1 MRGGGAAP
9 TQSLGGGA
17 GLPLDVSVLQA
28 AELLLQAGDALALLR
43 HEGSQRRH
51 LLQHLVQPPARLRT
65 GHAISAV
72 TGAPPTPPKAT
83 PTRQVTCLKE
93 HAPSTIALIKSH
105 AHPPN
110 DHAHPHKTT
119 PPSTAA
125 LLKATPSPP
134 NDHAHF
140 NSASI
145 AGHAPPEATPPTLTA
160 GLPVPVLR
168 AGGALRRELGAV
180 GAGAALAVAVA
191 VGAERPSCSREW
203 RFTFSSLCLLGT

>member
-1 MRGGGAAP
+1 MGGGGGLGRWNEGHQAGGDRTLSGGRTRALGDRYNPKGGREEGSGDGGVVPGCGGGGAAP

-110 DHAHPHKTT
+110 DHAPLNSSAAQSHAQ
-119 PPSTAA
+119 PSQ
-125 LLKATPSPP
+125 
-134 NDHAHF
+134 
-140 NSASI
+140 
-145 AGHAPPEATPPTLTA
+145 
-160 GLPVPVLR
+160 
-168 AGGALRRELGAV
+168 
-180 GAGAALAVAVA
+180 
-191 VGAERPSCSREW
+191 RPRP
-203 RFTFSSLCLLGT
+203 LQ

>member
-1 MRGGGAAP
+1 M
-9 TQSLGGGA
+9 
-17 GLPLDVSVLQA
+17 SVLQA

-119 PPSTAA
+119 PPA
-125 LLKATPSPP
+125 
-134 NDHAHF
+134 
-140 NSASI
+140 
-145 AGHAPPEATPPTLTA
+145 LTA

>member
-1 MRGGGAAP
+1 M
-9 TQSLGGGA
+9 T
-17 GLPLDVSVLQA
+17 
-28 AELLLQAGDALALLR
+28 
-43 HEGSQRRH
+43 
-51 LLQHLVQPPARLRT
+51 
-65 GHAISAV
+65 
-72 TGAPPTPPKAT
+72 
-83 PTRQVTCLKE
+83 
-93 HAPSTIALIKSH
+93 
-105 AHPPN
+105 
-110 DHAHPHKTT
+110 
-119 PPSTAA
+119 A

-145 AGHAPPEATPPTLTA
+145 AGHAPLEATPPALTA
-160 GLPVPVLR
+160 GLPVPVLS